1 MKRGWVK
8 GVQGERGGFKVDKR
22 EELMVEKGRVKGG
35 GNEEGLSVEKGKVNG
50 GGRVKGGGKRR
61 IGKGGKLRVG
71 KGEGLRW
78 WEKG

>member
-1 MKRGWVK
+1 MK
-8 GVQGERGGFKVDKR
+8 
-22 EELMVEKGRVKGG
+22 
-35 GNEEGLSVEKGKVNG
+35 EGLRVEKGKVNG

-78 WEKG
+78 WENVKGEGKGKKGGRGKHG

>member
-22 EELMVEKGRVKGG
+22 EELRVVGMK
-35 GNEEGLSVEKGKVNG
+35 EGLSVEKGKVNG

-71 KGEGLRW
+71 KGEGLIW